1 MIVLW
6 IFLGL
11 LGLLF
16 LLTLFSVT
24 VFFSFEEEACL
35 TIRYLFFCFPILPV
49 KEEEKKEPPVK
60 KQGPAKPVLA
70 KKQEK
75 KAPFKDILK
84 EKGLKGFI
92 KILQEAAKLLST
104 SLRKLARHIRVH
116 VFSLEIAVSTDDAA
130 ETAIRYGKICSVV
143 YPAASFLLSSTRSK
157 EYTVDIR
164 PDFDRDSSR
173 IRAEAVLKIRV
184 LFLLLIGISLF
195 FKGLGLIK
203 RHGIASY
210 FTGNPNPGQPKKQT
224 HSAEQ

>member
-11 LGLLF
+11 LGFLF

-24 VFFSFEEEACL
+24 IFFSFEEEACL
-35 TIRYLFFCFPILPV
+35 AIRYLFFRFPILPI
-49 KEEEKKEPPVK
+49 KEEEKKPPAK
-60 KQGPAKPVLA
+60 KQGPAKPIPA

-104 SLRKLARHIRVH
+104 SLRKLARHIRMP

-143 YPAASFLLSSTRSK
+143 YPAASFLLSSTKSK

-173 IRAEAVLKIRV
+173 IRAEVVLKIRV
-184 LFLLLIGISLF
+184 LFLLLTGVSLF

-203 RHGIASY
+203 RHGIASF
-210 FTGNPNPGQPKKQT
+210 FTGNPDAVLSKKET
-224 HSAEQ
+224 HSAE